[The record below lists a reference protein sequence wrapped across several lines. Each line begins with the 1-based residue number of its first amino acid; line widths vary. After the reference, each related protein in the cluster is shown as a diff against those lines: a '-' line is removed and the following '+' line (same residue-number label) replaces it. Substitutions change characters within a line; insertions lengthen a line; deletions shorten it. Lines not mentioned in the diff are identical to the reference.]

1 MADWFGMPRR
11 PSKVDAARGRRPV
24 RTSPVTDQ
32 APHVGVYC
40 EVPRPTDPWT
50 RRLVA
55 LTLAIA
61 AIGVVLTLA
70 LVAGRRLADRVVPPP
85 APPRISHDLVVEQVR
100 AVAKLVTAEATV
112 RDVVAYESTQFL
124 STKRALLVVTGRVS
138 VGIDLDST
146 HAGGGAEVRV
156 DDAAQRITVAL
167 PPPQVFGVEVLNVR
181 TYDERAGLL
190 NPFRPADRDS
200 IQANVRAQLLRAGQ
214 EMGLAQR
221 ASTNAVTLL
230 RSLLAR
236 DGYTVDVWVR
246 GPTPAPT
253 PRPAG

>member
-1 MADWFGMPRR
+1 MPR
-11 PSKVDAARGRRPV
+11 PSDL
-24 RTSPVTDQ
+24 
-32 APHVGVYC
+32 
-40 EVPRPTDPWT
+40 WT

-55 LTLAIA
+55 LTLAA
-61 AIGVVLTLA
+61 AVIGVVVTLA

-85 APPRISHDLVVEQVR
+85 EPPRISHDLVVQQVQ

-112 RDVVAYESTQFL
+112 RDVVTYESTRFL

-138 VGIDLDST
+138 AGIDLDST
-146 HAGGGAEVRV
+146 HAGGGAQIRI
-156 DDAAQRITVAL
+156 DDATRRITVAL

-200 IQANVRAQLLRAGQ
+200 IQTSVRAQLLRAGQ
-214 EMGLAQR
+214 ETGLAQR
-221 ASTNAVTLL
+221 AGANAVTLL
-230 RSLLAR
+230 RALLAR

-246 GPTPAPT
+246 APT
-253 PRPAG
+253 PTLGAPAAR